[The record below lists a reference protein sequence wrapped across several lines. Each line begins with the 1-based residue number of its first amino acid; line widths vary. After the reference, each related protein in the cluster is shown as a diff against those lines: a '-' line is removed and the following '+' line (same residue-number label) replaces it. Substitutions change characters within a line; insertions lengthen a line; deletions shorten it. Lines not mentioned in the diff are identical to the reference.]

1 LVLLYRFQSAATA
14 DVIVLSETAQRILRL
29 WNKSL
34 EGPGILL
41 LDDMPQ
47 ARAALVQEAER
58 EAADIE
64 QRRAEAVA
72 AGERPATSDAIA
84 FRTRIAPL
92 LKVLDT
98 CMKEEADL
106 TWRV

>member
-34 EGPGILL
+34 DGPGILL

-47 ARAALVQEAER
+47 ARVALVQEAER
-58 EAADIE
+58 EAADVE
-64 QRRAEAVA
+64 QRRAEALA
-72 AGERPATSDAIA
+72 AGERLAASDAIA

-92 LKVLDT
+92 LMVLDT